1 MILHPLSMRKTSL
14 GMLLLSCLMV
24 LVVMLSACGGTASP
38 TSHKQGPLTI
48 VGNTNGDFTRVFNPY
63 NPNYNIGAQGMI
75 YETLLYFN
83 RLDGSIK
90 PWLAS
95 SYSVSTDATVETFHL
110 RPGVKWSD
118 GQPLTSDDVVFTFN
132 LLKKYPAMD
141 TNGIWQSLKSVT
153 ATNASTVVVTLNTSF
168 SPLLWYVA
176 GQTYIL
182 SKHAWSQVK
191 GDASNYADPNPIGT
205 GPYTLKTFTPQLYTL
220 AKNPN
225 FWLPGKPEV
234 NQLNFP
240 AYNSNTSAELALDRG
255 KVDWAGL
262 FVPNLQ
268 QTFVSRDPAHNHYWF
283 PASDMVLLY
292 LNTAKYPFNLLP
304 VRQAI
309 SYAIDRQKLYK
320 IGESGYEPVASP
332 TGLVLPENKSYL
344 SPDYANTN
352 FTLDPNKS
360 VQLLQSA
367 GFTRGSDGIFADK
380 NGKKLSFTINVVE
393 GWTDWITD
401 CQIMASDLKAV
412 GINVTVNTMSQ
423 DAWYNALQMGTYSA
437 SMLWTNPGPTPYF
450 IYDGLLRSTNTAPI
464 GQQANSNMER
474 WNDPTTDKLL
484 NQFATSTDPTVQK
497 NAIIGLQKIMVEQ
510 LPSIPLTN
518 EPYWNEYTTTH
529 FIGWPDASNPY
540 AVPSNLNAPDCEIV
554 LLNLHPVG

>member
-1 MILHPLSMRKTSL
+1 MILHSLSMRKTSL
-14 GMLLLSCLMV
+14 GVLLLSCLMV
-24 LVVMLSACGGTASP
+24 LVVILSACGGTTTP
-38 TSHKQGPLTI
+38 TSHKQSPLTI
-48 VGNTNGDFTRVFNPY
+48 VGNTHGDFTRIFNPY

-75 YETLLYFN
+75 YETLLFFN
-83 RLDGSIK
+83 RLDGTIK

-118 GQPLTSDDVVFTFN
+118 GQLLTSDDVVFTFN

-153 ATNASTVVVTLNTSF
+153 ATDPSTVVVTLNTSF

-182 SKHAWSQVK
+182 SKHQWSQVK

-220 AKNPN
+220 ARNPN
-225 FWLPGKPEV
+225 FWQPGKPEV

-283 PASDMVLLY
+283 PSSDMVLLF

-309 SYAIDRQKLYK
+309 SYAIDRQRN
-320 IGESGYEPVASP
+320 S
-332 TGLVLPENKSYL
+332 
-344 SPDYANTN
+344 
-352 FTLDPNKS
+352 
-360 VQLLQSA
+360 
-367 GFTRGSDGIFADK
+367 
-380 NGKKLSFTINVVE
+380 
-393 GWTDWITD
+393 W
-401 CQIMASDLKAV
+401 
-412 GINVTVNTMSQ
+412 
-423 DAWYNALQMGTYSA
+423 AL
-437 SMLWTNPGPTPYF
+437 
-450 IYDGLLRSTNTAPI
+450 
-464 GQQANSNMER
+464 
-474 WNDPTTDKLL
+474 
-484 NQFATSTDPTVQK
+484 
-497 NAIIGLQKIMVEQ
+497 
-510 LPSIPLTN
+510 
-518 EPYWNEYTTTH
+518 
-529 FIGWPDASNPY
+529 
-540 AVPSNLNAPDCEIV
+540 
-554 LLNLHPVG
+554 

>member
-1 MILHPLSMRKTSL
+1 MILHSLSMRKTSL

-24 LVVMLSACGGTASP
+24 LVIMLSACGGTATP
-38 TSHKQGPLTI
+38 TSHKQSPLTI

-118 GQPLTSDDVVFTFN
+118 GQLLTSDDVVFTFN

-153 ATNASTVVVTLNTSF
+153 ATDPSTVVVTLNTSF

-182 SKHAWSQVK
+182 SKHQWSQVK

-205 GPYTLKTFTPQLYTL
+205 GPYILKTFTPQLYTL

-225 FWLPGKPEV
+225 FWQPGKPEV

-283 PASDMVLLY
+283 PSSDMVLLF

-344 SPDYANTN
+344 SPDYANTS

-401 CQIMASDLKAV
+401 CQIMASDFKAV

-423 DAWYNALQMGTYSA
+423 DAWYNAMQMGNYST

-529 FIGWPDASNPY
+529 FTGWPDASNPY